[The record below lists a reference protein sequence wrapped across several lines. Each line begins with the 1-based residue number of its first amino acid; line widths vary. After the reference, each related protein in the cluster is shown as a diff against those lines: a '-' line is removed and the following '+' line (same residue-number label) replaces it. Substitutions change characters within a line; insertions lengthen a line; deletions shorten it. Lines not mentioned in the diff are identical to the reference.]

1 MKTEYIDVKKK
12 WGIVVCYD
20 LMRKD
25 VHEMR
30 ALMESVGME
39 DDEIDGYL
47 RLLLYHKNKGVCISN
62 MGLAMSLVFIGE
74 ADSEDQWWDT
84 LAHEILDHA
93 KIAILPCAAQE
104 RGQRLADRLP
114 DAQGGATYCPALRV
128 VKAQYRDH
136 NHRLLSLLPIHTP
149 LLWL

>member
-1 MKTEYIDVKKK
+1 MKSEYIDVKGK

-20 LMRKD
+20 LMRRD

-39 DDEIDGYL
+39 DDEIDSYL

-84 LAHEILDHA
+84 LAHEVLDHA
-93 KIAILPCAAQE
+93 KIAILDFYHVPLRSEDSAWLTGYLMRKVVQLIAPPC
-104 RGQRLADRLP
+104 G
-114 DAQGGATYCPALRV
+114 
-128 VKAQYRDH
+128 
-136 NHRLLSLLPIHTP
+136 
-149 LLWL
+149 